1 MPMNMDNEPQKSGWI
16 NPLPFIML
24 ILLAGGMLVKNIPL
38 ESSRPAA
45 TERVKFVPIGEQ
57 NVEAR
62 LWQDPFAAIE
72 EHEKQ
77 LARPPSSAPTAPSN
91 QPDGTPAAALQ
102 SKLQALRLQS
112 DEDVKVLAVSVFGD
126 SYAESAESRRRTRY
140 AVISALGF
148 HDFYPESSNA
158 IGYLR
163 LPWQQSEPSPVHA
176 PAIQQ
181 EKHLTIPFEW
191 FNHKNTDA
199 KVLLLWL
206 NESLYAPNLV
216 FEELPARFGTL
227 SLVGPA
233 GSAMLLALSSH
244 TGKLSDTPRAPIKI
258 FSPTATIDNCV
269 LSEASG
275 QEILAGR
282 RFASWRCFSY
292 RSEHFQQLLT
302 GKRIIRTIGTD
313 DVLAVSLLWELWQR
327 GINREQQW
335 ALFSNQTSAPC
346 QDGLVLISEWDSAY
360 ARSLT
365 RNLTESFGALC
376 QTRNGHPSPLRNF
389 TYLRGLDGALP
400 GLDSKPAAKATRKSD
415 DSHAQN
421 LRAQLDTAAP
431 ELAEGLS
438 QYDYLRRLVDEIAL
452 LDRNPQFA
460 ARGIQ
465 AIGIV
470 GSDVYDKLLILQA
483 LRSRFKG
490 KVFFTTDLDA
500 RFLHADQ
507 KDWTRNLVIASNFG
521 LTLHPLLQ
529 RAALPFRDGYQ
540 TSTYLATLM
549 ALAPLPLDYWEQSL
563 RQWLRPAIYEIGR
576 TAAIPIAAPAV
587 DDLIRW
593 IDGIEPDGA
602 SPAIEPSP
610 CADWTTCEQIT
621 PPSPLAATPARH
633 WLLLLIGALLALWIA
648 ISSQRFQKAISA
660 MIQRSDPAASQTGIG
675 TVAFWSL
682 VLTTVTLLTIII
694 VGKAWQHTL
703 AQGTGEPFIWLEG
716 ISVWPNLTLRFASF
730 ITVLALILA
739 FLVHTKRQA
748 QEIAHRFDLSLPTT
762 WSLARSRL
770 AAIWNGPNLDLT
782 AFDAKGRPGPPASE
796 LDISALWQN
805 YLRATNWH
813 EQGGW
818 IAASAVIV
826 FLLSLI
832 TFSIFDIPSFPHRG
846 ELVKFLHYILLGLT
860 IPLLWLSILW
870 IGYENRACTQFVEA
884 LGKIRRLWPESLLK
898 REASETG
905 IPQAY
910 IDHYLSFH
918 LIVAATQRIQALI
931 YLPFISLFFTVIA
944 RSDLF
949 DTMDFPLPLLLIV
962 LITLFYTLYTARRL
976 RKSAENLRTQ
986 ILTHYD
992 LLLLKQAQPQAQ
1004 AHPPLSTE
1012 QINRLL
1018 NQIRA
1023 TRQGAFAAFS
1033 QRPVLSA
1040 LLLPFGGFGGTQLID
1055 YLFTF

>member
-24 ILLAGGMLVKNIPL
+24 VLLAGGMLVKNIPL

-77 LARPPSSAPTAPSN
+77 LARPTSSAQPLTG
-91 QPDGTPAAALQ
+91 QPDGASTPAA
-102 SKLQALRLQS
+102 LQAKLETLRSQS
-112 DEDVKVLAVSVFGD
+112 VDIKVLAVSVFGD

-140 AVISALGF
+140 AVISALGS

-163 LPWQQSEPSPVHA
+163 LPWRQSEPSPMHA
-176 PAIQQ
+176 PAIQR

-216 FEELPARFGTL
+216 FEELPAHFGEL
-227 SLVGPA
+227 SLIGPA
-233 GSAMLLALSSH
+233 GSTMLLALSGHAS
-244 TGKLSDTPRAPIKI
+244 KLDDASRTRIKI

-275 QEILAGR
+275 QEMLADR

-292 RSEHFQQLLT
+292 RNEHFQRLLAD
-302 GKRIIRTIGTD
+302 KRIIRTIGTD

-327 GINREQQW
+327 GINREQRW
-335 ALFSNQTSAPC
+335 TLFSEQTSAPC

-365 RNLTESFGALC
+365 RNFSESFGALC

-400 GLDSKPAAKATRKSD
+400 GLDSKPTTKTTRKTD

-452 LDRNPQFA
+452 LDRDPQFA
-460 ARGIQ
+460 PRGIQ

-490 KVFFTTDLDA
+490 KIFFTTDLDA

-529 RAALPFRDGYQ
+529 RSALPFRDGYQ

-576 TAAIPIAAPAV
+576 TAAIPIASPAV

-602 SPAIEPSP
+602 SPVIEPAP
-610 CADWTTCEQIT
+610 CADWTTCEQIA

-633 WLLLLIGALLALWIA
+633 WLLLLIGGLLAIWVA

-660 MIQRSDPAASQTGIG
+660 MIQRPAPAALQTRIG

-682 VLTTVTLLTIII
+682 VLTIVTLLTIII
-694 VGKAWQHTL
+694 VGKALQRTL
-703 AQGTGEPFIWLEG
+703 AQSTGEPFIWLEG
-716 ISVWPNLTLRFASF
+716 ISVWPNLTLRFVGF

-748 QEIAHRFDLSLPTT
+748 QEIAHRFDLSLPTP

-782 AFDAKGRPGPPASE
+782 TFDARGRPGPPASE
-796 LDISALWQN
+796 LDVSTLWQN

-846 ELVKFLHYILLGLT
+846 ELVKSLHYILLGLT

-884 LGKIRRLWPESLLK
+884 LGKVRRLWPESLLK

-910 IDHYLSFH
+910 LDHYLGFQ
-918 LIVAATQRIQALI
+918 LIVAATQRIQALV

-962 LITLFYTLYTARRL
+962 LVALFYTLYTARLL

-986 ILTHYD
+986 VLTHYD
-992 LLLLKQAQPQAQ
+992 LLLLKQAQPQTQ
-1004 AHPPLSTE
+1004 TQPHLSTE